1 MVDTAMDLAI
11 LMEIFRVEY
20 NKFLLCFCSVSFF
33 IYSMVDFVI

>member
-20 NKFLLCFCSVSFF
+20 NKLCSISFF
-33 IYSMVDFVI
+33 IYSMVDFII